1 MPFYGR
7 GAGWQ
12 RQLHIYYLPFY
23 YIDYCLSTT
32 AALQFFLLG
41 EADHADAWQRY
52 LKLCRKGGTASY
64 TELCATA
71 GLRTPFEEGS
81 VKAIAGP
88 VADWIAAHQV

>member
-1 MPFYGR
+1 M
-7 GAGWQ
+7 
-12 RQLHIYYLPFY
+12 
-23 YIDYCLSTT
+23 
-32 AALQFFLLG
+32 AALHFFLLG

-52 LKLCRKGGTASY
+52 LKLCRKGGPASY